1 MKLIVPL
8 YGDQVIAPGYHT
20 PPYLTAKPEVTHHRL
35 TSRDKFMII
44 ASDGLWDMMSPLQA
58 VRIVGEHMR
67 GKVVLNPFKLP
78 KPKMKL
84 KDINNLLLQRK
95 ECFNIKPTDQNAATH
110 LLRNALGGT
119 DFGCEHNTL
128 SKYLTLPQEVVRMF
142 RDDITIT
149 VVHFDSEY
157 LRRVLS

>member
-1 MKLIVPL
+1 MKIAAPI
-8 YGDQVIAPGYHT
+8 YGDSVIAPGYHT
-20 PPYLTAKPEVTHHRL
+20 PPYLTSKPEVTHHRL

-67 GKVVLNPFKLP
+67 GKVVLNHFKLP
-78 KPKMKL
+78 KARMKL
-84 KDINNLLLQRK
+84 KDINYLLLQRK
-95 ECFNIKPTDQNAATH
+95 ECFNIKPTDQNAATY

-119 DFGCEHNTL
+119 DFGFEHNTL
-128 SKYLTLPQEVVRMF
+128 SRYLSLPQEIVRNF

-149 VVHFDSEY
+149 VVYFNSEC
-157 LRRVLS
+157 LRRVLP